1 MLLVHFRTTHVSFF
15 FPNGCLTD
23 VFLLFC
29 LLPGWVTTFGACVRQ
44 HRQHSLSFLRVPQ
57 LKERLRDRGQPVS
70 GRKADLVSRL
80 LESLAGD
87 APPSRSPGGDHGT
100 NHAPSSRLG
109 GVGDL
114 TSAAAAVT
122 AADVSGASAAAAE
135 ADAAAGA
142 ARGLGQEAA
151 HAAATAAAGGR
162 SGRLSEGWAAA
173 AAEALIAGDPSSV
186 SLGMPGGGGGG
197 GGGGRDGLA
206 GAQARGAAA
215 AAPGRPGAVEGE
227 EEARNR
233 RMNGYA
239 AMVNIVSGALD
250 DVREAR
256 AGGVTSSRALG
267 RELARIPSPENP
279 GESALT
285 CLKSRWPS
293 LMAFLKACP
302 SDFTVTDIGKP
313 KEFGVVKNDRE
324 PRDRGAWEGGRG
336 GGGGVEEG
344 RHAVPRAAAAA
355 VNGDARHRG

>member
-1 MLLVHFRTTHVSFF
+1 MR
-15 FPNGCLTD
+15 
-23 VFLLFC
+23 
-29 LLPGWVTTFGACVRQ
+29 ACGRQ
-44 HRQHSLSFLRVPQ
+44 RSLSFLRVPQ
-57 LKERLRDRGQPVS
+57 LKERLRNRGQPVS
-70 GRKADLVSRL
+70 GKKVDLIARL
-80 LESLAGD
+80 LESMACD
-87 APPSRSPGGDHGT
+87 APPSPALGDGHDHGSH
-100 NHAPSSRLG
+100 NVPSSRLG
-109 GVGDL
+109 LGGATGDL
-114 TSAAAAVT
+114 TSAAPAVAAE
-122 AADVSGASAAAAE
+122 DVSGASAAAAG

-142 ARGLGQEAA
+142 ARELRHGAA
-151 HAAATAAAGGR
+151 HAHAATATAGGR

-186 SLGMPGGGGGG
+186 SLGMPGGGGSD

-206 GAQARGAAA
+206 GAQARGAAAA

-239 AMVNIVSGALD
+239 AMVNIVSEALD
-250 DVREAR
+250 EVGEAR

-302 SDFTVTDIGKP
+302 SDFTVTDIGKA
-313 KEFGVVKNDRE
+313 KEFGVVKNYRDRD
-324 PRDRGAWEGGRG
+324 RDGDGDRGAWEGGRG
-336 GGGGVEEG
+336 GGGGFEES
-344 RHAVPRAAAAA
+344 RHAVPRAVSAA
-355 VNGDARHRG
+355 VNGGGAFGSHRG